1 MEEIWRDIYYF
12 NEPTNEWIDYRGI
25 YQVSNLGR
33 IRSLDRYV
41 RGFNHGVEFQSLI
54 KGKIIKCRP
63 NKYGYYL
70 AHLSKEGKHRDYSL
84 HRIVFFSFNPNADTS
99 LEVNHINEVLADCR
113 LINLNL
119 LTSKENAN
127 WGTRSERVKLKIS
140 GVKKGPMTE
149 EHKKKISQ
157 GNKMS
162 EKMKRARKIIA
173 LKNAKPI
180 QQFDKEGTLIKV
192 YQGGAAQAERETGIC
207 SSSIQGVCSGDK
219 HRHTAGGFIW
229 KYLD

>member
-54 KGKIIKCRP
+54 KGKIVKCRP

-99 LEVNHINEVLADCR
+99 LEVNHINEVITDCR

-127 WGTRSERVKLKIS
+127 WGTRKERLSTSIS
-140 GVKKGPMTE
+140 AAR
-149 EHKKKISQ
+149 KKKYWTNRPVRPIS
-157 GNKMS
+157 
-162 EKMKRARKIIA
+162 I
-173 LKNAKPI
+173 
-180 QQFDKEGTLIKV
+180 
-192 YQGGAAQAERETGIC
+192 
-207 SSSIQGVCSGDK
+207 
-219 HRHTAGGFIW
+219 
-229 KYLD
+229 